1 MAPVEPVLWRRRRGA
16 AGQEVDVDRVRK
28 VLGIVIAVLGWVSLS
43 LGALEGLLQAAQV
56 QGMPVPA
63 C

>member
-1 MAPVEPVLWRRRRGA
+1 
-16 AGQEVDVDRVRK
+16 VDVDRVRK